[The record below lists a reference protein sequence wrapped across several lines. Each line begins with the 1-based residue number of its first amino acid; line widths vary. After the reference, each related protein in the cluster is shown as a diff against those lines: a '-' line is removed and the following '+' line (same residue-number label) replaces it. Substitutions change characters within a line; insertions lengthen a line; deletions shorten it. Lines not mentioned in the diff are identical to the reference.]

1 MARTLIWNTSA
12 SAQTLPAAYG
22 GGAVQPGYGWIVA
35 DESSIAVAALGGFAD
50 MHGKW
55 AVSAIS
61 TDEALGSVDMS
72 AAGVALIADVVA
84 TIGGGG
90 GGGGGGPVSWASV
103 TGKPSFAAVATSGA
117 YADLSGKPALADVAT
132 SGLYSDLSGTPTL
145 PTAGNTA
152 ATTVS
157 STAAAGVQAAYA
169 RVDHQHAHGNLAGGS
184 MHAAATTAS
193 AGFMSAADKL
203 KVDGLA
209 AVASSGA
216 YADLSG
222 APALAAVATSGDY
235 ADLSGKPSLF
245 DGAYASLTGKPSLF
259 SGSYTDLTDKPSLF
273 SGAYADLSGKPT
285 LAAVATTGDYASL
298 SGAPALATV
307 ATSGSYNDL
316 SDKPSIPTLP
326 TLATVATSG
335 DYADLSGKPDLSGYL
350 TSVATAN
357 IADSAVTT
365 AKIAAGAVTD
375 AKITSVTAAKVL
387 GLAAVA
393 TSGAYGDLSG
403 KPSLATVATSGAY
416 ADLSGKPTLAAV
428 ATSGSASDLSNQPY
442 DIIGNG
448 VGSLAVG
455 KVIMTAPAPRALV
468 LQSIQQGAGDT
479 AQVTIKVNGVAASYP
494 QNVAAGALITA
505 VISTAGTDCYFS
517 ITGKVA

>member
-1 MARTLIWNTSA
+1 MARTLILNVSA
-12 SAQTLPAAYG
+12 EAQVLPAIYG
-22 GGAVQPGYGWIVA
+22 GFVVSVGHGRVVS
-35 DESSIAVAALGGFAD
+35 DESSVAVAELGGFEAMD
-50 MHGKW
+50 GKW

-61 TDEALGSVDMS
+61 TDTALGDFDVASN
-72 AAGVALIADVVA
+72 GVALLA
-84 TIGGGG
+84 TFVPSGGGG
-90 GGGGGGPVSWASV
+90 GGSGGPVAWSDV
-103 TGKPSFAAVATSGA
+103 TSKPSFAAVATSGA

-184 MHAAATTAS
+184 MHSEATTVA
-193 AGFMSAADKL
+193 AGFMSASDKL
-203 KVDGLA
+203 KLDGLA
-209 AVASSGA
+209 TVASSGA

-245 DGAYASLTGKPSLF
+245 DGAYASLTGKPTLF
-259 SGSYTDLTDKPSLF
+259 DGAYASLTDAPVLATVAT
-273 SGAYADLSGKPT
+273 SGAYADLSGKP
-285 LAAVATTGDYASL
+285 
-298 SGAPALATV
+298 ALF
-307 ATSGSYNDL
+307 D
-316 SDKPSIPTLP
+316 
-326 TLATVATSG
+326 
-335 DYADLSGKPDLSGYL
+335 
-350 TSVATAN
+350 
-357 IADSAVTT
+357 
-365 AKIAAGAVTD
+365 
-375 AKITSVTAAKVL
+375 
-387 GLAAVA
+387 
-393 TSGAYGDLSG
+393 GAYGSLTG
-403 KPSLATVATSGAY
+403 APSLATVATSGAY
-416 ADLSGKPTLAAV
+416 ADLSGKPTLATV

-448 VGSLAVG
+448 AGSLAVG

-468 LQSIQQGAGDT
+468 LESIQQGAGAT